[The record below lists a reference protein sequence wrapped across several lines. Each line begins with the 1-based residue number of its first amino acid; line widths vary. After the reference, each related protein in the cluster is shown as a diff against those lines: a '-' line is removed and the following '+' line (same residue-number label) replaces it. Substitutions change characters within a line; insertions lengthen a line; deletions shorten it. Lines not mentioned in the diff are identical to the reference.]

1 MAQGKAVDSVNLEP
15 ADMRTLQFGPLWVL
29 SAVSGTYN
37 RFKSYEL
44 AAFWDTVVAVALR
57 TPFPAR
63 DILTSLAEDRS
74 GLLLDFEL
82 DDRPVVSGLR
92 QIIEVLERI
101 GPETSSDFR
110 FALLRIG
117 ADIARNRGPYGRTIT
132 PEQEQLLLL
141 MAELLEIDSV
151 ADIGDVLV

>member
-1 MAQGKAVDSVNLEP
+1 MNLTP
-15 ADMRTLQFGPLWVL
+15 AEFRTLQFGPLWML
-29 SAVSGTYN
+29 SALAGTYN

-57 TPFPAR
+57 TPAPAR
-63 DILTSLAEDRS
+63 ELLTSMAADRS

-92 QIIEVLERI
+92 QILAVLDHIE
-101 GPETSSDFR
+101 PDTSNAYR
-110 FALLRIG
+110 LALLRIG
-117 ADIARNRGPYGRTIT
+117 AEIARSRGPYGRTIT

-141 MAELLEIDSV
+141 LVELLGMDSDS
-151 ADIGDVLV
+151 DINEVLV